1 MLRAAAVFGSCAGRV
16 TLQQFGSCAG
26 RVTLQQFGQLL
37 PNDSKAIYDVCR
49 ITGEWIQI

>member
-1 MLRAAAVFGSCAGRV
+1 MFRAAAVFGSCAGRV